1 MEADVP
7 PNKLHYGRPEPEFPT
22 SSVSILPQYV
32 MKILFH
38 SPVGEFLSSYI
49 SELKYLTT
57 TVSNL
62 PHCCKLVSFSR
73 FTLMEV

>member
-1 MEADVP
+1 MKADVP
-7 PNKLHYGRPEPEFPT
+7 PRKLHYGRPEPGFPPP
-22 SSVSILPQYV
+22 SFSILFQYV

-38 SPVGEFLSSYI
+38 SPDGEFLSSYI

-62 PHCCKLVSFSR
+62 LHCCELVSFSR
-73 FTLMEV
+73 FTLMEI